1 MTVSRETPARPRT
14 ALVPEVDHAGRRTPW
29 LLVVSL
35 GMGVFVGGFDQTFVV
50 PILSEIL
57 RELDIPISEFG
68 RASWIIN
75 GYLLGYTVAMP
86 LMGRI
91 ADVYGQFRVF
101 VLGLLIFMGGSVLV
115 ALAPNLPALTAARA
129 VTALGGGALVPVALA
144 IVAGNLP
151 DRQRPLGLSTVS
163 MLDDASSLIGPLW
176 GTLIGVWLGWR
187 GLFWM
192 NIALG
197 LPVLLAVL
205 WLSRYSRH
213 PARAGVPVDWTGG
226 ALLTAGLTALTF
238 ALAGA
243 GTTARPLWH
252 TLGLYAGAALALG
265 LFVLREL
272 RAAAPLIDLRMF
284 RSRKLVAAN
293 LVFFLEG
300 GALITALVNIPL
312 MTEQLWSQAGAGPGL
327 MLMRMV
333 LFMIAGGLLGGLL
346 APRAGFRTTAVL
358 GFALA
363 AAGLFWM
370 RAWPLHPSESSRWLA
385 LAIAGLGFTLADAPV
400 YATVINAV
408 EEGRRA
414 SATALLQVLQTT
426 GMIVAMALLGA
437 QGLGRFNQR
446 AADIFRE
453 RGVEGSEDA
462 YIVVMH
468 RTFDE
473 TFLVAALLMVAG
485 AILCMLLDRGGDQSL
500 VGRAGE
506 SQLDEAGPA

>member
-1 MTVSRETPARPRT
+1 MSRKAPSRPPSRAAPAP
-14 ALVPEVDHAGRRTPW
+14 ASAGARTPW

-50 PILSEIL
+50 PILSEML

-101 VLGLLIFMGGSVLV
+101 VIGLLIFMGGSVLV
-115 ALAPNLPALTAARA
+115 ALSPNLLSLTAARA
-129 VTALGGGALVPVALA
+129 ITALGGGALVPVALA

-151 DRQRPLGLSTVS
+151 DRRRPLGLSTVS

-192 NIALG
+192 NIVLG

-205 WLSRYSRH
+205 WLSRRSRH
-213 PARAGVPVDWTGG
+213 PARAGVPVDWIGG
-226 ALLTAGLTALTF
+226 ALLTAGLTSLTF
-238 ALAGA
+238 ALADAGA
-243 GTTARPLWH
+243 EPRPLIQ
-252 TLGLYAGAALALG
+252 TLALYAMASALFG
-265 LFVLREL
+265 LFAWWEL
-272 RAAAPLIDLRMF
+272 RTPTPLIDLRMF

-300 GALITALVNIPL
+300 GALITALVNVPL
-312 MTEQLWSQAGAGPGL
+312 MTEQLWGQGGAGPGL

-333 LFMIAGGLLGGLL
+333 LFMILGGLLGGLL
-346 APRAGFRTTAVL
+346 APRLGFRLTAAL

-363 AAGLFWM
+363 AVGLLWM
-370 RAWPLHPSESSRWLA
+370 RAWPMVPSETSRWLA
-385 LAIAGLGFTLADAPV
+385 LAIAGFGFTLADAPV
-400 YATVINAV
+400 YATVINAI

-446 AADIFRE
+446 AADIFRD

-462 YIVVMH
+462 YLIVMH

-473 TFLVAALLMVAG
+473 TFLVAGLLMAAGALLCLWLDHGAG
-485 AILCMLLDRGGDQSL
+485 RS
-500 VGRAGE
+500 
-506 SQLDEAGPA
+506 PAR